1 MLLNVFCHRLHKAG
15 RLFLAVQLFHP
26 LRIIEDHAVF
36 IAVAMGAFF
45 GLPAPDAGK
54 PRRGTGMGRDSIRCF
69 PMGGAVLGTDPPE
82 LTQNASSDIMQT
94 ERENAPAPGLLRM
107 QGKARDCSGKD
118 SGECPRRLS
127 PWIVPEDR
135 PGNGCGAR
143 TGSSTGSS
151 TGNLLPAQTRPDPGT
166 AGGLAEIPQIR

>member
-15 RLFLAVQLFHP
+15 RLFLAVQLFRP

-69 PMGGAVLGTDPPE
+69 PRGGAVLGTDPPE

-107 QGKARDCSGKD
+107 QGKARDGSGKD
-118 SGECPRRLS
+118 SGE
-127 PWIVPEDR
+127 
-135 PGNGCGAR
+135 
-143 TGSSTGSS
+143 
-151 TGNLLPAQTRPDPGT
+151 
-166 AGGLAEIPQIR
+166 

>member
-1 MLLNVFCHRLHKAG
+1 MYFATACTRPDGCSSQCSFSTRSASSKTM
-15 RLFLAVQLFHP
+15 RYSSP
-26 LRIIEDHAVF
+26 LRW
-36 IAVAMGAFF
+36 GLFF

-107 QGKARDCSGKD
+107 QEKARDCSGKD

-166 AGGLAEIPQIR
+166 AGGLAEIPQKR